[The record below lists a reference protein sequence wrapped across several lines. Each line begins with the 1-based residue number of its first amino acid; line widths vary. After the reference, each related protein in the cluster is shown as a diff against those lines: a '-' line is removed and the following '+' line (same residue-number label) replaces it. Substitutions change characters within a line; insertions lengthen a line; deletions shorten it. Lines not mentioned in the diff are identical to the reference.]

1 MAHRGAARE
10 ERGLQEEARPGPQ
23 PKAPRDAVWNGLL
36 IGAGVGA
43 LLGLIPDHYDDCEE
57 CHDSLYA
64 SIAVGA
70 GVGVL
75 IDWLRTGKSSPSKAS
90 KPDAL
95 HMGVT
100 ASPRALGLVGRIAWR

>member
-1 MAHRGAARE
+1 
-10 ERGLQEEARPGPQ
+10 L
-23 PKAPRDAVWNGLL
+23 V

-75 IDWLRTGKSSPSKAS
+75 IDWLRTGKSPPSKAS

-100 ASPRALGLVGRIAWR
+100 VSPRALGLVGRIAWR

>member
-1 MAHRGAARE
+1 LPVRRSGIYEE
-10 ERGLQEEARPGPQ
+10 ERLLEQTPPQSTGARDP
-23 PKAPRDAVWNGLL
+23 VWNGLI

-75 IDWLRTGKSSPSKAS
+75 IDLLRNSKPSPSTR
-90 KPDAL
+90 DAL
-95 HMGVT
+95 RMSVT
-100 ASPRALGLVGRIAWR
+100 VSPRALGLAGRLGWR